1 MKPITALLLLS
12 LAGAGAACSDTVTKA
27 DPAAAETPVETA
39 EVQGTL
45 NLNIGRT
52 NDSPGGLNIS
62 AGSGASAGGLIVG
75 PGATG
80 GNFED
85 VDDLGIDLQ
94 DTPDTILEPK
104 APEAKS
110 DEDEIVRLPP
120 TK

>member
-12 LAGAGAACSDTVTKA
+12 LAGVGAACSDTVTKT

-52 NDSPGGLNIS
+52 NDAPGGLNLN
-62 AGSGASAGGLIVG
+62 AGSSGNTGGLIVG

-85 VDDLGIDLQ
+85 VGDLGIDLE
-94 DTPDTILEPK
+94 DTPDTLLEPK
-104 APEAKS
+104 APQAKT
-110 DEDEIVRLPP
+110 DEDEIVRLKPDN
-120 TK
+120 